1 MTIDTIGSAAPAR
14 QADRAPANDSAAA
27 LGAPRAPATAV
38 ETVAAVKGP
47 ANVPTSEQLKEA
59 VSQLN
64 KASQDK
70 SQGLEF
76 SIDNDSKRT
85 VVKVID
91 QTTKEVLRQ
100 IPTPEALEIAKALE
114 SKSSTAGLLIQQ
126 TCLLYTS
133 PSPRDS

>member
-1 MTIDTIGSAAPAR
+1 MTIDTIGSATSAR
-14 QADRAPANDSAAA
+14 SADRTPVSGDVATA

-38 ETVAAVKGP
+38 ETAAAVKGP

-100 IPTPEALEIAKALE
+100 IPTPEALEIAKSLE

-126 TCLLYTS
+126 TA
-133 PSPRDS
+133 

>member
-1 MTIDTIGSAAPAR
+1 MTIDTIGSASQPRPA
-14 QADRAPANDSAAA
+14 ADRTPDAGVAQ
-27 LGAPRAPATAV
+27 GTVRVPATALD
-38 ETVAAVKGP
+38 TVAAVKAP
-47 ANVPTSEQLKEA
+47 AAVPSLDQVSHA

-64 KASQDK
+64 KSAQAK

-100 IPTPEALEIAKALE
+100 IPTPEALEIAKSLE
-114 SKSSTAGLLIQQ
+114 SKSGTGLLIQQ
-126 TCLLYTS
+126 TA
-133 PSPRDS
+133 

>member
-1 MTIDTIGSAAPAR
+1 MTIDTIGAVTSSRP
-14 QADRAPANDSAAA
+14 ADRALVNADSAITPGAA
-27 LGAPRAPATAV
+27 RAPATAV
-38 ETVAAVKGP
+38 ETAAAVKGP
-47 ANVPTSEQLKEA
+47 DNAQSAEQLKQA

-76 SIDNDSKRT
+76 SIDKDSKRT

-91 QTTKEVLRQ
+91 QSTKEVLRQ
-100 IPTPEALEIAKALE
+100 IPTLEALEIAKALE

-126 TCLLYTS
+126 TA
-133 PSPRDS
+133 